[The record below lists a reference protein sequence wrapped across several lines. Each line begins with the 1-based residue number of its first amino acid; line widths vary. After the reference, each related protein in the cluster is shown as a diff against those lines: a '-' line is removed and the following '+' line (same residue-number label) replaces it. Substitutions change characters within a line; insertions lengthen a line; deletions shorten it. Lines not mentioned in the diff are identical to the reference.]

1 MPSQIAPGVCIAF
14 MIVRIMVLMLTN
26 PYYLPHSAL
35 MPITGSRVIASAS
48 KKQKDLRLNFA
59 TIVPG
64 SRVYEAHEQEPQPND
79 RNHEFS
85 KNVIDWLCEP
95 LNNMTKEMVD
105 HVLTY
110 DELIINHVVVLIDD
124 TYVDDDPT
132 NCIGIKRVLEQLGED
147 AHIHFK
153 DGKGKLTKVS
163 HIRNLRDNKVI
174 TITSTV
180 SFVKVKSLIYNENIK
195 KIITILKKKIPDI
208 FIKVMT
214 CAPGITEPLYECYYN
229 NPDVSTHIIITKPEC
244 FHNDR
249 TDVQF
254 LTYTSEKGIHML
266 SNLEWSNNAVIK
278 LKKDIDASTCMF
290 SIHTL
295 RALNMLFT
303 RNLDMV
309 IIIISKLLSYFSI
322 NQLFQEMTYQEF
334 IDLYNDKTCTSD
346 VVKKFKFNPSTSD
359 TWIEYIKTQVNSYYH
374 VELMHFL
381 KSLTENNTILNAIAY
396 ETTAILEKQFVKVL
410 FDIIDKLFINYSTY
424 ITGINYVKCGD
435 VITSD
440 SIRIV
445 KNVLTRFLDD
455 HNIQL

>member
-1 MPSQIAPGVCIAF
+1 MPSQIALAFCIAS
-14 MIVRIMVLMLTN
+14 MIVRIMVLMLTDQH
-26 PYYLPHSAL
+26 YLPQSAL

-48 KKQKDLRLNFA
+48 KKQKNLHLNFA

-95 LNNMTKEMVD
+95 LNNMTKEMVEY
-105 HVLTY
+105 VLSC
-110 DELIINHVVVLIDD
+110 DELIINHVVVLIDN
-124 TYVDDDPT
+124 TYDDEDPT
-132 NCIGIKRVLEQLGED
+132 KCIGIQRVLKQLGED
-147 AHIHFK
+147 APIHFK

-180 SFVKVKSLIYNENIK
+180 SFVKVKRLIDNENIE
-195 KIITILKKKIPDI
+195 KIITTLKETIPDI

-244 FHNDR
+244 FHNDK
-249 TDVQF
+249 TDVQH
-254 LTYTSEKGIHML
+254 LTYTSLKGIHML
-266 SNLEWSNNAVIK
+266 SNLDWSHNAVIK
-278 LKKDIDASTCMF
+278 LKKDFDASTCMP
-290 SIHTL
+290 SIYTL
-295 RALNMLFT
+295 RAMNMLFT

-322 NQLFQEMTYQEF
+322 NPLFQEMTYQEF

-359 TWIEYIKTQVNSYYH
+359 TWIEYIKTQVDSYYH

-381 KSLTENNTILNAIAY
+381 KSLTEDNTILNAFAY
-396 ETTAILEKQFVKVL
+396 ETTAILQKQFVKVL
-410 FDIIDKLFINYSTY
+410 FDIIDELLFDYSTY

-435 VITSD
+435 VITSV
-440 SIRIV
+440 SIRRV
-445 KNVLTRFLDD
+445 KDLLT
-455 HNIQL
+455 